1 MIDILRGLEEIHS
14 KNLIHTDL
22 KFENIMIDILDENIR
37 NVIEATDKLNICE
50 KYNNLIIE
58 SLPENYSEFDK
69 MKRKKVKRKS
79 KLKAQKLLKNYIK
92 ENNKL
97 YIKNT
102 DSNTNN
108 KLKLCDLEKVNFD
121 TFRFKVIDLGNTEK
135 LNNTVQDEIMVRN
148 YRPPENIMGQYYD
161 TKADMW
167 CVGCLAY
174 ELLTGRYL
182 FDVPKVKKKFR

>member
-1 MIDILRGLEEIHS
+1 
-14 KNLIHTDL
+14 
-22 KFENIMIDILDENIR
+22 MIDILDENIR
-37 NVIEATDKLNICE
+37 NVIEVTDKLNICE

-79 KLKAQKLLKNYIK
+79 KLKAQKLLKNYIE

-108 KLKLCDLEKVNFD
+108 KLKLCDLEKLNFD
-121 TFRFKVIDLGNTEK
+121 I
-135 LNNTVQDEIMVRN
+135 
-148 YRPPENIMGQYYD
+148 
-161 TKADMW
+161 
-167 CVGCLAY
+167 
-174 ELLTGRYL
+174 
-182 FDVPKVKKKFR
+182 